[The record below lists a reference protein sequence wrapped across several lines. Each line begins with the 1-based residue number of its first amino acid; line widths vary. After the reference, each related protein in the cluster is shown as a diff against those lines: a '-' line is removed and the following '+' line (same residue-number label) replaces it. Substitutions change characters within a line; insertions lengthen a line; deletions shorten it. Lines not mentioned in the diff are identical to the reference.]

1 MLYNREFYEN
11 NIGNDLSCSSQEDI
25 DQIVQNNP
33 KLIVQILQDEN
44 ILEDIITPQN
54 KERKYRKTSNR
65 RAAPRNRNESYV
77 IEEMDLLNDSQMSF
91 PGSTNDSVAWQLTHV
106 YTAIVQKNCYLNNI
120 ILSVMKL
127 FLRQR
132 RYCLHLVDVE
142 LVNKRT
148 HSIIILVQ

>member
-11 NIGNDLSCSSQEDI
+11 NIGNDLSCSSQEDT

-65 RAAPRNRNESYV
+65 RAAPRNRNESYA

-106 YTAIVQKNCYLNNI
+106 YTAIVQKKLLPEQYYFICDEAVSSTETV
-120 ILSVMKL
+120 LSPFSGRGIGK
-127 FLRQR
+127 
-132 RYCLHLVDVE
+132 
-142 LVNKRT
+142 
-148 HSIIILVQ
+148 